1 MIKFL
6 IEGFKDFKINYYDN
20 DKSYI
25 KNLVKSGQKPKTM
38 VVSCSDSR
46 VDPAIL
52 FQTKPGE
59 IFAVRN
65 VANLVPPYAPD
76 KGHHGV
82 SAAIEFGVL
91 DLKIQDIIILGHAHC
106 SGIRELCSN
115 GKEQTNHTSSKN
127 VKREFIDSWMNIAAP
142 IMEKFDLE
150 NNLEFMQHDV
160 EKESIKNSIKNLK
173 TFPWVSKL
181 VENQKLNIHGWWF
194 DIENGELFQF
204 DESNDSFIKI

>member
-25 KNLVKSGQKPKTM
+25 TNLVKSGQKPKTM
-38 VVSCSDSR
+38 VISCSDSR

-106 SGIRELCSN
+106 SGIRELCNHS
-115 GKEQTNHTSSKN
+115 KELINHTSFKN
-127 VKREFIDSWMNIAAP
+127 IKREFIGSWMNIAAP
-142 IMEKFDLE
+142 IMRKFDLE
-150 NNLEFMQHDV
+150 KNLESIQHDV

-181 VENQKLNIHGWWF
+181 VENHKLNIHGWWF
-194 DIENGELFQF
+194 DIENGELFHF
-204 DESNDSFIKI
+204 DESNDNFIKI

>member
-25 KNLVKSGQKPKTM
+25 TNLVKSGQKPKTM
-38 VVSCSDSR
+38 VISCSDSR

-106 SGIRELCSN
+106 SGIRELCNNS
-115 GKEQTNHTSSKN
+115 KELINHTSFKN
-127 VKREFIDSWMNIAAP
+127 MKREFIDSWMNIAAP
-142 IMEKFDLE
+142 IMRKFDLKDNSE
-150 NNLEFMQHDV
+150 ILQHEV
-160 EKESIKNSIKNLK
+160 EKESIINSIKNLM

-181 VENQKLNIHGWWF
+181 VEDKKLNIHGWWF
-194 DIENGELFQF
+194 DIESGELYHF
-204 DESNDSFIKI
+204 DKSNEKFIKM